1 MSESVFV
8 DVVGFLAS
16 VTAFVLFLPQALLTW
31 RRRGDVEAL
40 RGVALGTQVVLLA
53 NAGLWGLYGVLTE
66 AFWVAAPGL
75 LNAPLAVLTIALVLR
90 SRRWT
95 PAAPVVQ
102 CGLCE
107 QGAWHRVFVTAAPGW
122 GSVMTCNGQRPR
134 YGVIVSDPDQLV
146 QMRMQRP

>member
-1 MSESVFV
+1 MSEPVL
-8 DVVGFLAS
+8 VGAVGLMAS

-53 NAGLWGLYGVLTE
+53 NAGLWGVYGVLTG

-95 PAAPVVQ
+95 PAAQVVQ

-107 QGAWHRVFVTAAPGW
+107 QGA
-122 GSVMTCNGQRPR
+122 
-134 YGVIVSDPDQLV
+134 
-146 QMRMQRP
+146 